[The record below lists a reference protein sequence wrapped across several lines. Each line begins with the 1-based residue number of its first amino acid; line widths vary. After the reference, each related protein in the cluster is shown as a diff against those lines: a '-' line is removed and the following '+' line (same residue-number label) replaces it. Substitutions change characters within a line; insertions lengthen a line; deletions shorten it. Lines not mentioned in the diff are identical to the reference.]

1 MGSILQD
8 CITPA
13 QIHMADNSFSPA
25 AMDSSWLQLLPRAC
39 PCRSTPWATA
49 SFRLHL
55 LLHHVLLHGY
65 ISCGPQG
72 EQSGPLYISPGLQ
85 ENPALYLERLLPSSC
100 TDFEGC
106 RAVSLTF
113 LTLLSQLLLCSTFF
127 FPFLESTLPQ
137 AQPASFTGSELWSA
151 ADPLLRFLEL
161 ALI

>member
-25 AMDSSWLQLLPRAC
+25 AMDSSSWLQLIPRAC

-127 FPFLESTLPQ
+127 SPFLNLLSHRHSQHHSL
-137 AQPASFTGSELWSA
+137 AQSSGQQQIPC
-151 ADPLLRFLEL
+151 
-161 ALI
+161 